1 MQKQIRT
8 SVIACV
14 ILIALFGGSLAAGSL
29 VATPAPE
36 VPSAVSNPLDDES
49 QTVYVTDKGKK
60 YHQEG
65 CRYLKDSKRPL
76 SLSEARKTHTPC
88 KVCKAPK

>member
-1 MQKQIRT
+1 MQKSIST
-8 SVIACV
+8 VI
-14 ILIALFGGSLAAGSL
+14 ILAALLVALLGGSLAAGSFG
-29 VATPAPE
+29 ATTASE
-36 VPSAVSNPLDDES
+36 VPSVISNRLDDES

-60 YHQEG
+60 YHLEG

-76 SLSEARKTHTPC
+76 SLSEARKTHAPC